1 MGLQSHLPGGLTD
14 LESPTMKCFILCA
27 ALAASPAF
35 ADDLVARQGSD
46 SVRLA
51 EAPCTSSEILGQ
63 LPPQVHPEFKAAS
76 AQVEGK
82 TFAAC
87 WRKAGASA
95 HLVYEDGD
103 QGLIPLADL
112 KPELSA

>member
-1 MGLQSHLPGGLTD
+1 
-14 LESPTMKCFILCA
+14 MKLFILCA
-27 ALAASPAF
+27 ALAAGSAF
-35 ADDLVARQGSD
+35 ADELVARQGND
-46 SVRLA
+46 TVRLA
-51 EAPCTSSEILGQ
+51 ETPCTSTEVLGQ
-63 LPPQVHPEFKAAS
+63 LPPQSRSEFMAAS

-82 TFAAC
+82 TFTAC
-87 WRKAGASA
+87 WRKAGQSA

>member
-1 MGLQSHLPGGLTD
+1 
-14 LESPTMKCFILCA
+14 MKLFILCA
-27 ALAASPAF
+27 ALAASSAF
-35 ADDLVARQGSD
+35 ADDLVARQGND

-51 EAPCTSSEILGQ
+51 ETPCTSNEVLGH
-63 LPPQVHPEFKAAS
+63 LPPQVRTEFKSAS

-82 TFAAC
+82 TFTAC
-87 WRKAGASA
+87 WRKAGGSA

-103 QGLIPLADL
+103 QGLIPLSDL

>member
-1 MGLQSHLPGGLTD
+1 
-14 LESPTMKCFILCA
+14 MKLFILCA
-27 ALAASPAF
+27 ALAASSAF
-35 ADDLVARQGSD
+35 ADDLVARQGND

-51 EAPCTSSEILGQ
+51 ETPCTNSEVLGHV
-63 LPPQVHPEFKAAS
+63 PPQVRTEFRAAS

-82 TFAAC
+82 TFTAC
-87 WRKAGASA
+87 WRKSGGSA

-103 QGLIPLADL
+103 QGLIPLSDL